1 MTKTLRFGREAVL
14 WTGGVLGSLCLLSLL
29 AGWLFNVTPLVF
41 ASGSMSP
48 SYEAGALGV
57 AREVPAADL
66 RVGDVVS
73 VVNAEGNR
81 VTHRIVEIAPGGDSA
96 VLTLQGDTNK
106 VPDDQAYAVTS
117 VDRVAFGVPYAG
129 YALNAAA
136 SPFGLLAGGLL
147 VLSALWL
154 GYGRRDDDDAAGSAR
169 ARVLVPT
176 GVAGV
181 VLTGTLLGATGQ
193 APWAFTSAF
202 WTDTATAT
210 TTASTPAPPAVI
222 WTGPVNC
229 AQATPNI
236 NISWINTNASYEYF
250 WQVQEINGTP
260 TVGEP
265 NQPSGTTGAAVAQGG
280 TVSVSIAPGGSGN
293 RTWQVAVYAQLEGQA
308 ATRTLPVIRAIWRIQ
323 PGGNRMSCTAP

>member
-14 WTGGVLGSLCLLSLL
+14 WTGGVLGSLCLLALL

-57 AREVPAADL
+57 AREVPAAEL

-73 VVNAEGNR
+73 VVNRGGDR
-81 VTHRIVEIAPGGDSA
+81 VTHRIVDIAPAGDRA
-96 VLTLQGDTNK
+96 VLTLQGDTNN
-106 VPDDQAYAVTS
+106 VPDAETYAVES

-129 YALNAAA
+129 YVLNASA
-136 SPFGLLAGGLL
+136 SPFGLMTGALL
-147 VLSALWL
+147 VVGALWL
-154 GYGRRDDDDAAGSAR
+154 GFGRRDDDVSGSAR

-210 TTASTPAPPAVI
+210 TTASTPAEVALNIACVRNADQSITLSWTKTTAGYSYNWQRRAPGAA
-222 WTGPVNC
+222 TGPGGS
-229 AQATPNI
+229 TGFP
-236 NISWINTNASYEYF
+236 TG
-250 WQVQEINGTP
+250 GT
-260 TVGEP
+260 GL
-265 NQPSGTTGAAVAQGG
+265 GAATSVGG
-280 TVSVSIAPGGSGN
+280 TVQLTLTSTQNGTTNWDIAVTTILSGSQVGPVAIKQIGRQGN
-293 RTWQVAVYAQLEGQA
+293 SGLFCSYQQ
-308 ATRTLPVIRAIWRIQ
+308 
-323 PGGNRMSCTAP
+323 

>member
-14 WTGGVLGSLCLLSLL
+14 WTGGVLGSLCLLALL

-57 AREVPAADL
+57 AREVPAAEL

-73 VVNAEGNR
+73 VVNRGGDR
-81 VTHRIVEIAPGGDSA
+81 VTHRIVDIAPAGDRA
-96 VLTLQGDTNK
+96 VLTLQGDTNN
-106 VPDDQAYAVTS
+106 VPDAETYAVES

-129 YALNAAA
+129 YVLNASA
-136 SPFGLLAGGLL
+136 SPFGLMTGALL
-147 VLSALWL
+147 VVGALWL
-154 GYGRRDDDDAAGSAR
+154 GFGRRDDDVSGSAR

-193 APWAFTSAF
+193 VPWAFTSAF

-222 WTGPVNC
+222 WTGPVDC

-236 NISWINTNASYEYF
+236 TISWINTNASYEYF
-250 WQVQEINGTP
+250 WQVQEINGSP

-265 NQPSGTTGAAVAQGG
+265 SPSSGTTGAAVAQGG

-293 RTWQVAVYAQLEGQA
+293 RTWQVAVYAQLEGQV
-308 ATRTLPVIRAIWRIQ
+308 ATRALPVVRAIWRIQ